1 MSDREMHF
9 PPISSYPKQS
19 DTAMPVDAIEAWLDQ
34 FPQKRAENKP
44 NGGIIRS
51 IADTRE
57 LYLREMS
64 PRERKAARA
73 EAQREHKEALKNLAK
88 QEAQDAKEI
97 AKKLVKWRKESK
109 PKLTDGELAAKK
121 EARRLKRNE
130 LKRIRRMASE
140 KGAVK
145 KEMSSVRVQSVLD
158 KLKADGM
165 FCVAD
170 WDLKREYLSL
180 IMTEIRRLG
189 YKIGSIKSGRFV
201 THYTLDEQ

>member
-9 PPISSYPKQS
+9 PPISGYPKQS
-19 DTAMPVDAIEAWLDQ
+19 DTAMSVDAIEAWLDQ
-34 FPQKRAENKP
+34 FPQKRAENKS
-44 NGGIIRS
+44 NGGIIHS
-51 IADTRE
+51 VADTSG
-57 LYLREMS
+57 LDLRKMS
-64 PRERKAARA
+64 PKERKVARA
-73 EAQREHKEALKNLAK
+73 QAQHEHKEALKNLAK

-97 AKKLVKWRKESK
+97 AKQLVKWRKEGK
-109 PKLTDGELAAKK
+109 PKPTAAELAAKK

-158 KLKADGM
+158 KLKADGV

-170 WDLKREYLSL
+170 WDMKREYLSC
-180 IMTEIRRLG
+180 IMHEIKGLG
-189 YKIGSIKSGRFV
+189 YKVGSIKSGRFV
-201 THYTLDEQ
+201 THYTLDKH

>member
-1 MSDREMHF
+1 MSFNEPYFAPMSNYSNTEKG
-9 PPISSYPKQS
+9 IS
-19 DTAMPVDAIEAWLDQ
+19 VDAVEAWLDQ

-51 IADTRE
+51 IADTSE
-57 LYLREMS
+57 LFLRPMS
-64 PRERKAARA
+64 KSERKVAIAK
-73 EAQREHKEALKNLAK
+73 AQREHKEALKNLAK

-97 AKKLVKWRKESK
+97 AKQLVKWRRESK
-109 PKLTDGELAAKK
+109 PKPTEGELAAKK

-130 LKRIRRMASE
+130 LKRIRHKEVTQGGEMPTK
-140 KGAVK
+140 KGR
-145 KEMSSVRVQSVLD
+145 EVLA

-170 WDLKREYLSL
+170 WGMKRKYLSL
-180 IMTEIRRLG
+180 IMTDVRDLG
-189 YKIGSIKSGRFV
+189 YKVGSIKSGRFV